1 MIRIDGRKFDQ
12 IRDVKITRNF
22 TKYAEG
28 SVLIEMGET
37 KVVCTASIEEKVPPF
52 LRNTGTGWINAEYSM
67 LPRSTQQRKIRDS
80 SKGKIDGR
88 SQEIQRLIGR
98 AIRSVV
104 DLNKLGERT
113 IWVDCDVIQAD
124 GGTRTASITGAFVAV
139 AEAIYKLY
147 SDGLIKKMP
156 IQNFVSAIS
165 VGIVNDE
172 CLLDICYEED
182 SNAQV
187 DMNIIMTDRCE
198 FVEVQGTGEERPFS
212 RKDLNK
218 LLELGEKGNK
228 ELIRIQRASLGEIA
242 DEILGMDYGNDIVIS
257 TGNAHKLEEIGA
269 ILKDLDYNIHS
280 LKDVNL
286 GNLDIEEN
294 GKTFEHNALIKARTV
309 SKLTNMIT
317 IADDS
322 GLEVDA
328 IGKKPGIYSAR
339 YAGENATDEENR
351 EKLLKALKNTPI
363 SHRTGRFVCCI
374 AVVFPDGKEFVVR
387 GTCEG
392 TIAFEEKGKNGFGY
406 DSLFLVDNYNKTF
419 AELPS
424 AVKNGISHRAKALEL
439 MKEELSRRV
448 IR

>member
-37 KVVCTASIEEKVPPF
+37 KVLCTASIEEKVPPF

-67 LPRSTQQRKIRDS
+67 LPRSTQQRKVRDS

-147 SDGLIKKMP
+147 KDGLIKKMP
-156 IQNFVSAIS
+156 IENFVSAIS
-165 VGIVNDE
+165 VGIVNDQ

-182 SNAQV
+182 SHAQV
-187 DMNIIMTDRCE
+187 DMNIIMTDKCE

-228 ELIRIQRASLGEIA
+228 ELIKIQRKALGEIA
-242 DEILGMDYGNDIVIS
+242 DEILGMEYGDDIVIS

-286 GNLDIEEN
+286 DNLEIEEN

-309 SKLTNMIT
+309 AKLTNMIT

-328 IGKKPGIYSAR
+328 IGKKPGIYSSR
-339 YAGENATDEENR
+339 YAGENATDAENR
-351 EKLLKALKNTPI
+351 EKLLKALKNTAA
-363 SHRTGRFVCCI
+363 SHRTARFVCCI

-392 TIAFEEKGKNGFGY
+392 TIAFEEKGDNGFGY
-406 DSLFLVDNYNKTF
+406 DSLFIVDNYNKTF

-424 AVKNGISHRAKALEL
+424 SISHRAKALEL
-439 MKEELSRRV
+439 MKDELTRRV

>member
-37 KVVCTASIEEKVPPF
+37 KVLCTASIEEKVPPF

-67 LPRSTQQRKIRDS
+67 LPRSTQQRKVRDS

-147 SDGLIKKMP
+147 KDGLIKKMP
-156 IQNFVSAIS
+156 IENFVSAIS
-165 VGIVNDE
+165 VGIVDDE

-182 SNAQV
+182 SQAQV

-228 ELIRIQRASLGEIA
+228 ELIKIQRKALGEIA
-242 DEILGMDYGNDIVIS
+242 DEILGMEYGDDIVIS

-286 GNLDIEEN
+286 DNLEIEEN

-309 SKLTNMIT
+309 AKLTNMIT

-328 IGKKPGIYSAR
+328 IGKKPGIYSSR
-339 YAGENATDEENR
+339 YAGENATDAENR
-351 EKLLKALKNTPI
+351 EKLLKALKNTAA
-363 SHRTGRFVCCI
+363 SHRTARFVCCI

-392 TIAFEEKGKNGFGY
+392 TIAFEEKGDNGFGY
-406 DSLFLVDNYNKTF
+406 DSLFIVDNYNKTF

-424 AVKNGISHRAKALEL
+424 SIKNAISHRAKALEL
-439 MKEELSRRV
+439 MKDELTRRV

>member
-37 KVVCTASIEEKVPPF
+37 KVLCTASIEEKVPPF

-67 LPRSTQQRKIRDS
+67 LPRSTQQRKVRDS

-104 DLNKLGERT
+104 DLDKLGERT

-147 SDGLIKKMP
+147 NDGIIKKMP
-156 IQNFVSAIS
+156 IENFVSAIS
-165 VGIVNDE
+165 VGIVDDE

-182 SNAQV
+182 SQAQV

-228 ELIRIQRASLGEIA
+228 ELIKIQRKALGEIA
-242 DEILGMDYGNDIVIS
+242 DEILGMEYGDDIVIS

-269 ILKDLDYNIHS
+269 ILKDLNYNIHS

-286 GNLDIEEN
+286 ADLEIEEN

-309 SKLTNMIT
+309 AKLTNMIT

-328 IGKKPGIYSAR
+328 IGKKPGIYSSR
-339 YAGENATDEENR
+339 YAGENATDAENR
-351 EKLLKALKNTPI
+351 EKLLKALKNTPA
-363 SHRTGRFVCCI
+363 SHRGGRFVCCI

-392 TIAFEEKGKNGFGY
+392 TIGFEEKVGNGFGY
-406 DSLFLVDNYNKTF
+406 DSLFIVDNYNKTF
-419 AELPS
+419 AELPPS
-424 AVKNGISHRAKALEL
+424 IKNAISHRAKALEL

>member
-37 KVVCTASIEEKVPPF
+37 KVLCTASIEEKVPPF

-67 LPRSTQQRKIRDS
+67 LPRSTQQRKVRDS

-147 SDGLIKKMP
+147 KDGLIKKMP
-156 IQNFVSAIS
+156 IENFVSAIS
-165 VGIVNDE
+165 VGIVNDQ

-182 SNAQV
+182 SHAQV
-187 DMNIIMTDRCE
+187 DMNIIMTDKCE

-228 ELIRIQRASLGEIA
+228 ELIKIQRKALGEIA
-242 DEILGMDYGNDIVIS
+242 DEILGMEYGDDIVIS

-286 GNLDIEEN
+286 DNLEIEEN

-309 SKLTNMIT
+309 AKLTNMIT

-328 IGKKPGIYSAR
+328 IGKKPGIYSSR
-339 YAGENATDEENR
+339 YAGENATDAENR
-351 EKLLKALKNTPI
+351 EKLLKALKNTAA
-363 SHRTGRFVCCI
+363 SHRTARFVCCI

-392 TIAFEEKGKNGFGY
+392 TIAFEEKGDNGFGY
-406 DSLFLVDNYNKTF
+406 DSLFIVDNYNKTF
-419 AELPS
+419 AELPYS
-424 AVKNGISHRAKALEL
+424 INNAISHRAKALEL
-439 MKEELSRRV
+439 MKDELTRRV